1 MSKVEVMALVKA
13 LALLAAAVLL
23 TMILGV
29 T

>member
-13 LALLAAAVLL
+13 LVLLTAAVLL
-23 TMILGV
+23 AMILGV